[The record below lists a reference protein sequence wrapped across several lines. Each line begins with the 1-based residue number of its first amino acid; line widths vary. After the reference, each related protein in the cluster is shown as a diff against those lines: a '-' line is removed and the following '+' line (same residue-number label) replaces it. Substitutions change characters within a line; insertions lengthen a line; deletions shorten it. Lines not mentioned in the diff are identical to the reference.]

1 VQGGKTIAVDLAIE
15 SSAFEALEKDVMEV
29 LQEVMGD
36 KNLDGFKVEYEKLH
50 QALKNSHEA
59 EKRLV
64 KKCRELNNDITTNA
78 SKVQAA
84 LKVAQDEQQLI
95 MQMKKDIERAWKTV
109 EASHEKESNMKQQI
123 QTLRAGIAELNE
135 SIEQGSGMTSTQDS
149 TIVELGRQRDELQTQ
164 REELVARIMQA
175 HPRPHPPPTLA
186 NRHQCGV
193 PVAQLRQENAE
204 REGHYRTL
212 DNERERIERDIEEYA
227 ETIKQKQKVSI
238 YLMRCCRAHLHPVPS
253 GPTRRLRS
261 PVHCRLNGLP

>member
-1 VQGGKTIAVDLAIE
+1 MQGGKTIAVDLAIE

-175 HPRPHPPPTLA
+175 HPRPHPPPTLT
-186 NRHQCGV
+186 NRHQCGCMV
-193 PVAQLRQENAE
+193 VWKRCNVACLWHSFGKRTPSVRGTTVRLTTNASGSSVTSKSTP
-204 REGHYRTL
+204 RRSSRSKRYR
-212 DNERERIERDIEEYA
+212 Y
-227 ETIKQKQKVSI
+227 VS
-238 YLMRCCRAHLHPVPS
+238 
-253 GPTRRLRS
+253 
-261 PVHCRLNGLP
+261 